1 MVDADHELEVQ
12 TDGDERHEVEADGT
26 EEHSDDFV
34 NQSHNVEGPV
44 SIFARV
50 ISSELRNSKFDGI
63 AGRDFMIDKGVVVKA
78 GNVYNGCEGH
88 VLVDD
93 TQNISHARQNDHDV
107 DFDDE
112 TDDSLE

>member
-1 MVDADHELEVQ
+1 M
-12 TDGDERHEVEADGT
+12 
-26 EEHSDDFV
+26 
-34 NQSHNVEGPV
+34 
-44 SIFARV
+44 SIFAWV
-50 ISSELRNSKFDGI
+50 IASELRNSKFDGV
-63 AGRDFMIDKGVVVKA
+63 AGGDFMIDKGVVVEA
-78 GNVYNGCEGH
+78 GNVHNCCEGH

>member
-78 GNVYNGCEGH
+78 GNVHNGCEGH